1 MRSGGG
7 GLSGT
12 SGVLLF
18 NDLVMPGEPLDK
30 SETPVY
36 RNDVYNM
43 IQAYSKKD
51 GAEAATRK
59 FVLSTLQ
66 RSAGRSSEVA
76 WITWDGLEYDSGF
89 KWVPKL

>member
-18 NDLVMPGEPLDK
+18 NDLVMPGNRWTSP
-30 SETPVY
+30 
-36 RNDVYNM
+36 RHRCNDVYNM

-89 KWVPKL
+89 K

>member
-18 NDLVMPGEPLDK
+18 NDLVMPGTEPLDK

-51 GAEAATRK
+51 GAEVATRK

-89 KWVPKL
+89 K

>member
-1 MRSGGG
+1 
-7 GLSGT
+7 
-12 SGVLLF
+12 
-18 NDLVMPGEPLDK
+18 MPGNRWTSK

-36 RNDVYNM
+36 SNDVYNM

-89 KWVPKL
+89 K